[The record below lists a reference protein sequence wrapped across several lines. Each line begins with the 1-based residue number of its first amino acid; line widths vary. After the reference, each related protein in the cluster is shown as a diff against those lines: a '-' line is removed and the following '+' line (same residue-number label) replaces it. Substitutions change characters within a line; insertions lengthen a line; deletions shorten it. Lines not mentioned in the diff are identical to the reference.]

1 MKKILGILFVL
12 LQTVPVAFA
21 QKFGYIDSGFILS
34 KMPAYATAQQDL
46 NTMAGNWQKEAEG
59 MNQELE
65 KLRKKFQA
73 EEVLLTAEMKAKRQ
87 AEIEAKEKE
96 AREFQKKIFGF
107 EGTLF
112 KKRMELIRPVQD
124 NLWEAVEKV
133 SKKKGLQ
140 IMFDKSGDLV
150 MIYTN
155 PVHDYTEF
163 VLEELGLASPEQN
176 TPGKRPAGALV
187 DSPSDTPQRPEEG
200 IQEEETGSP
209 APKTPAKKA
218 VPARATPTKAATP
231 KRK

>member
-1 MKKILGILFVL
+1 MKKVLGILFVL
-12 LQTVPVAFA
+12 LQIMPAAFA
-21 QKFGYIDSGFILS
+21 QKFGYIDSEFILS

-59 MNQELE
+59 MNQELD
-65 KLRKKFQA
+65 KLRKKLQA
-73 EEVLLTAEMKAKRQ
+73 EEVLLTPEMKVKRQ

-96 AREFQKKIFGF
+96 ARDFQKKIFGF

-112 KKRMELIRPVQD
+112 KKRMELIKPVQD

-133 SKKKGLQ
+133 SKKKGIQ
-140 IMFDKSGDLV
+140 IMFDKSGDRV

-155 PVHDYTEF
+155 PMHDYTEF

-176 TPGKRPAGALV
+176 IPGKRPAGALKEA
-187 DSPSDTPQRPEEG
+187 PGDTPTPPQDG
-200 IQEEETGSP
+200 IQEEEDGSNP
-209 APKTPAKKA
+209 EPGKPAKTT
-218 VPARATPTKAATP
+218 TPPKKTAPP